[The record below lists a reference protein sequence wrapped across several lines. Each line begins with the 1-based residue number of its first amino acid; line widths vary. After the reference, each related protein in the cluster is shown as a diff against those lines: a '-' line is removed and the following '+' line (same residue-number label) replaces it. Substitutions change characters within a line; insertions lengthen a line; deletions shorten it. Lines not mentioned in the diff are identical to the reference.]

1 MPVALEPLE
10 PQLRGPLT
18 HRRLG
23 PAEPIGELDEATAA
37 VLVVERVG
45 QPNGRVLGRGP
56 APRHRLHHPRAGD
69 LVAKP
74 LEVRHPLAEILA
86 WGVDPTALGT
96 GLVVHSPERSADRGD
111 KPSPD
116 ADDRPG
122 RGVHQLEGWHVTPAP
137 PRRDTETDRMWSAL
151 SSILRSTDPTVSDA
165 VSVQKGS

>member
-1 MPVALEPLE
+1 MQRVDVDSLRLVRPRSVGVELVGLWALE
-10 PQLRGPLT
+10 QLKL
-18 HRRLG
+18 
-23 PAEPIGELDEATAA
+23 PALLAD
-37 VLVVERVG
+37 L
-45 QPNGRVLGRGP
+45 

-86 WGVDPTALGT
+86 WGVDPAALGT
-96 GLVVHSPERSADRGD
+96 GLVVHSPERNADRGD

-122 RGVHQLEGWHVTPAP
+122 RGVHQLGGWHVTPAP

-151 SSILRSTDPTVSDA
+151 SSILRSTAPSATPVA
-165 VSVQKGS
+165 APVAA